1 MYPLLIYFIF
11 VSITI
16 IAVLLFLYD
25 RYSGAVQQIARIP
38 GPKRWPIIGNSF
50 HFLLPPDELF
60 TFLRTLYTNFGG
72 FNQIHAINLWAVGV
86 YNPEDIEK
94 ILSSVRY
101 NNKLEPYG
109 FLKPWLGEG
118 LLTSNG
124 PKWHQ
129 RRKLLT
135 PAFHFNILKKYF
147 RTFTEQAEQFLE
159 KVEAEAGNPQ
169 TDVQPLISL
178 TTLRVMCETTMGT
191 SMNDGIESVI
201 RKYLKAIETIG
212 ESVVK
217 RMCRIWLYSSVIFNL
232 STIGR
237 NQKAALLDLHS
248 FTNKIIKERKEFLK
262 GLKSNQLEDDESI
275 GKKGRL
281 AMLDL
286 LLENETLGN
295 INIEGIR
302 EEVDT
307 FMFEGHD
314 TTAMA
319 LSFFIMAIANEPV
332 VQDKIYEETQS
343 IFGSSQRSA
352 TMQDLSE
359 MSYLEC
365 CIKESLRLYPSV
377 PFISRFVTE
386 ELNFNGYTVPANTH
400 YHIFIYDLHHRADL
414 YPEPE
419 RFIPERF
426 LPENCADRHRY
437 AYIPFSAGPRNCIGK
452 KFAMLEMKTLIS
464 SLIRRFRLEPV
475 TKPSDLKFRTD
486 LVLRTYNQPIYVRF
500 CKRFSDEQAS

>member
-1 MYPLLIYFIF
+1 MCPVIIYFIL

-16 IAVLLFLYD
+16 IVFLLFYD
-25 RYSGAVQQIARIP
+25 RYNINFRQISKIP

-50 HFLLPPDELF
+50 HFLLPPDALF
-60 TFLRTLYTNFGG
+60 LFIRTLYKNYGG
-72 FNQIHAINLWAVGV
+72 FNQIHAINFWAVGV

-101 NNKLEPYG
+101 NNKLQPYG

-124 PKWHQ
+124 LKWHQ

-135 PAFHFNILKKYF
+135 SAFHFNILKKYF
-147 RTFTEQAEQFLE
+147 RTFTEQAEHFLE
-159 KVEAEAGNPQ
+159 KVEAEVGNPK
-169 TDVQPLISL
+169 TDIQPLISF

-201 RKYLKAIETIG
+201 RKYLKAIEIIG

-217 RMCRIWLYSSVIFNL
+217 RMCRIWLYFNFFFNL

-237 NQKAALLDLHS
+237 NQNEALLDLHS

-262 GLKSNQLEDDESI
+262 GLKNNQLEDDEST

-286 LLENETLGN
+286 LLENEKLGN

-319 LSFFIMAIANEPV
+319 LSFFMMAIANEPA
-332 VQDKIYEETQS
+332 VQDKIYEEMQN

-386 ELNFNGYTVPANTH
+386 ELNLSGYTVPENTN

-426 LPENCADRHRY
+426 LPENCVDRHRY
-437 AYIPFSAGPRNCIGK
+437 AFIPFSAGPRNCIGK

-500 CKRFSDEQAS
+500 CKRFSDGQPS